1 MPSIEMQRPMLV
13 MLPGL
18 DGTGKRLVDFANTL
32 LPRLDT
38 TIVSYA
44 TQLPQGYDE
53 LVRVVRSLLPTD
65 RRFVLLGESFS
76 GPIAI
81 RIAANPPRGLV
92 GVILCASFARN
103 PFPWLTW
110 ARPLVQFLPIKLL
123 PRWLRAPLLWG
134 SLRRTR
140 APANSERAMAL
151 VADSVLR
158 RRVAELLS
166 CDATS
171 AVRRI
176 ALPMLILHGRTDRL
190 ISRRAARW
198 IQTNARTAQLTE
210 IDGPHLLLQ
219 SRAAQCAGPVVEFVS
234 RCASL
239 DPFAE

>member
-1 MPSIEMQRPMLV
+1 MQRPMLV

-18 DGTGKRLVDFANTL
+18 DGTGKRLVDFANML

-110 ARPLVQFLPIKLL
+110 ARPLV
-123 PRWLRAPLLWG
+123 
-134 SLRRTR
+134 
-140 APANSERAMAL
+140 
-151 VADSVLR
+151 
-158 RRVAELLS
+158 
-166 CDATS
+166 
-171 AVRRI
+171 
-176 ALPMLILHGRTDRL
+176 
-190 ISRRAARW
+190 
-198 IQTNARTAQLTE
+198 
-210 IDGPHLLLQ
+210 
-219 SRAAQCAGPVVEFVS
+219 
-234 RCASL
+234 
-239 DPFAE
+239 